1 MNFFTRQPLFY
12 PTSVVFVD
20 DSTDFLHALQ
30 GIFADR
36 HLNRF
41 FTDPAAALDYLSSR
55 AHEAPQERFSGAAYS
70 EFEKKGGNAFGQDAL
85 HNEGRFEEIAAI
97 VVDYQMP
104 GMDGI
109 ELLSALSG
117 MACAKVLLTGTA
129 DEPRAVDAFNDGLID
144 FYLKKSDAG
153 MSRKLTS
160 AIGQAQRKHC
170 AQRGYISVH
179 DVGAVY
185 RDTRTQAALGEIAA
199 REGVVEYY
207 WRPEQ
212 NAVLMFD
219 AAGTPSVFL
228 AWDAAEWQ
236 FQCEVVTDEGGPQAL
251 REAMEARRRMPVF
264 WPSQAYR
271 PGLAEPRFVA
281 PAAIADWEGAFC
293 GWTRLDA
300 AAVEPG
306 VMTFARWREAR
317 AATLASS

>member
-1 MNFFTRQPLFY
+1 MSFFTRQPLFY

-41 FTDPAAALDYLSSR
+41 FTDPAAALDYLCAR
-55 AHEAPQERFSGAAYS
+55 AREAPQERFSGAAYS

-85 HNEGRFEEIAAI
+85 HNEARFEEIAAI

-117 MACAKVLLTGTA
+117 LACAKVLLTGTA
-129 DEPRAVDAFNDGLID
+129 DEPRAVDAFNEGLID

-153 MSRKLTS
+153 MSRRLAS
-160 AIGQAQRKHC
+160 AVEQARRKHF

-185 RDTRTQAALGEIAA
+185 CDARTQAVLGEVAA

-228 AWDAAEWQ
+228 VWDAAEWQ

-271 PGLAEPRFVA
+271 PGLAEPRFVE
-281 PAAIADWEGAFC
+281 PVPVPGWDGAFY
-293 GWTRLDA
+293 GWARLDA
-300 AAVEPG
+300 ASAAAG
-306 VMTFARWREAR
+306 VMTFARWSDTKEV
-317 AATLASS
+317 TPASS